1 MKRLIALLA
10 LAAALVACSPSDGG
24 TSPGT
29 GSTPGTD
36 LGSPAL
42 ESPAMSSPGMDSP
55 AMSPMASPS
64 AS

>member
-24 TSPGT
+24 A
-29 GSTPGTD
+29 GSTQGAGSTTGTD

-42 ESPAMSSPGMDSP
+42 ESPALSSPGLESP
-55 AMSPMASPS
+55 AASPS

>member
-10 LAAALVACSPSDGG
+10 LAAALVACAPSDGGAG

-29 GSTPGTD
+29 GTTPGTD

-42 ESPAMSSPGMDSP
+42 ESPSMMSP
-55 AMSPMASPS
+55 AASPA